1 MTKQTRAVV
10 LNIGRVALSVGLLA
24 WVISRAGVEQLMQT
38 LRSADWRW
46 YALGLLV
53 STVSMLTR
61 VARWQVLLRA
71 VGVRASFGR
80 ILYLYYVGAFYN
92 TFLPTGFGGDVVR
105 VLEFGEGA
113 TSQQATG
120 TVLVDR
126 LTGFIMLFA
135 LALAA
140 LPFVW
145 ALLPLWLALLIA
157 GVAGGV
163 MVGSVLL
170 FEGKI
175 LRSLTARFPRAL
187 SLAGDA
193 WLGKTYAVITAC
205 GQRAIVGALAWSLLF
220 NLLHIGA
227 VALVGVALGITVSAG
242 VYLTLVPLA
251 TVALLIPITVSGL
264 GIREWMFVNLFGQLG
279 LSPAQATVL
288 SFGSYSL
295 DLFDG
300 VVGGVVYLLA
310 GLRGLRKS

>member
-10 LNIGRVALSVGLLA
+10 LNIGRVVLSVGLLA
-24 WVISRAGVEQLMQT
+24 WVISRAGVEQLAQT
-38 LRSADWRW
+38 LRAADWRW
-46 YALGLLV
+46 YALGLAV
-53 STVSMLTR
+53 STVSMFTR

-71 VGVRASFGR
+71 VGVRAPFTR

-135 LALAA
+135 LALVA

-145 ALLPLWLALLIA
+145 ALLPLWLALVIA

-163 MVGSVLL
+163 MLGSVLL

-175 LRSLTARFPRAL
+175 LRGLTARFPRAL

-205 GQRAIVGALAWSLLF
+205 GQRAIVGALGWSLVF

-227 VALVGVALGITVSAG
+227 VALVGVALGLTVSMG
-242 VYLTLVPLA
+242 VYLALVPLA
-251 TVALLIPITVSGL
+251 TVALLIPITISGL
-264 GIREWMFVNLFGQLG
+264 GFREWMYVNLFGQLG
-279 LSPAQATVL
+279 LQAAQSTVL

-310 GLRGLRKS
+310 GLRGLRK